1 MSKKNESTEIKGSE
15 VIDAGLSQE
24 NTSSTM
30 DYSDANK
37 VSLKE
42 YSKTAPFAFDA
53 RNYKL
58 LLIGLAV
65 NILGFILM
73 IGGASDDPNK
83 FDANELFS
91 STRITIAPI
100 LIVAGYIVVFY
111 SIMKKNKATSDSNS
125 K

>member
-1 MSKKNESTEIKGSE
+1 MSKKNQSTEQGGSE
-15 VIDAGLSQE
+15 VIDAGFSQE
-24 NTSSTM
+24 SAL
-30 DYSDANK
+30 DFSDTKK

-58 LLIGLAV
+58 LLIGLAI

-73 IGGASDDPNK
+73 IGGASDDPNQ
-83 FDANELFS
+83 FDADALFS

-100 LIVAGYIVVFY
+100 LIVAGYVVVFY
-111 SIMKKNKATSDSNS
+111 SIMKRNKSKADSTDQ
-125 K
+125 